1 MSQDKAQFAGNGHH
15 PCQELERG
23 KKADGFCFA
32 RNYSPIIFIVALY
45 LWGNFPAMASQDGS
59 TVAAIPNLM
68 PLNSTAWHLDIP
80 ITKKPLIVLAQAA
93 SLLPELESKINRE
106 VLAEYAAEALAQKHL
121 KRLQNKESGLIRIE
135 RNIKQ
140 LTRVFLGPFQNR
152 LAAQPILDN
161 LKERR
166 ILFRFNFDKKL
177 QAYVIRLGAFSKD
190 QDVER
195 FSLQLKKSR
204 IGSVKKTPIKLNVY
218 QVVKFTAPQKTTKT
232 VDIPKPPLPSLAPKI
247 GVKPAPIKLVKPPV
261 VIEGMGLENLFFD
274 KDEERYP
281 AINNKDSDNSITSK
295 KESLDDLLEGFD
307 DTSTLSNNKSPD
319 HVTDSS
325 NDELFD
331 HMDFKKSFSSDQ
343 SRWNLT
349 TLISLSSAY
358 RYNDQTRV
366 ASNTKYEG
374 LSQLKIKLLPELR
387 YKFSENWDSVIS
399 ASAFY
404 DFIYAVKGKNKYTS
418 ETLDEHESELEFRD
432 AYIRGTLSDNFDI
445 TIGRQVVVWGKSDS
459 IRVLD
464 VLNPLDSREL
474 GMADIEDL
482 RLPVVMVKADYYF
495 SQWNLSAIAIPEI
508 RFDKRPAF
516 GSEFY
521 ISDREPL
528 PEEIPDD
535 LDNPE
540 YALALEGIFTG
551 WDLSFHLANVYNDQ
565 SNMILNENKQPVKQ
579 IHSRLN
585 LAGVATNIARG
596 DWLFK
601 FESAY
606 IDGLEFA
613 SIDTPF
619 SRLDLLFGADYSGF
633 SNTLLTIEAANR
645 RLLNYDEILSTSI
658 DQTEKDETT
667 IALRYSGNFLRD
679 KINIVVLAV
688 IFGNN
693 FDAGAYYRGSVKY
706 EIFHSTSLTFGTMI
720 YQGGDNFL
728 LQGIEKNDRMFFDLR
743 YSF

>member
-1 MSQDKAQFAGNGHH
+1 MSQDKAQFASYGHH
-15 PCQELERG
+15 PCQKLERG

-32 RNYSPIIFIVALY
+32 RNYSPIIFIITLF
-45 LWGNFPAMASQDGS
+45 LWGSPPVIANQSSS
-59 TVAAIPNLM
+59 TVAVIPNLI
-68 PLNSTAWHLDIP
+68 PLNSAAWHLDRP
-80 ITKKPLIVLAQAA
+80 ITKQPLIVLAQTA
-93 SLLPELESKINRE
+93 SLLPKLEPKINRE

-121 KRLQNKESGLIRIE
+121 ERLQNKDSGHIRVE

-152 LAAQPILDN
+152 LAAQPILDKLN
-161 LKERR
+161 ERR
-166 ILFRFNFDKKL
+166 ILFRFSFDNKR
-177 QAYVIRLGAFSKD
+177 QTYFIRLGAFSKN

-195 FSLQLKKSR
+195 FSLQLKKLR
-204 IGSVKKTPIKLNVY
+204 IGSVKKIPVKLNVY
-218 QVVKFTAPQKTTKT
+218 QVIKFTVPQKPSKT
-232 VDIPKPPLPSLAPKI
+232 VDIPKASAPKI
-247 GVKPAPIKLVKPPV
+247 MVKPAPVKLVKPPV
-261 VIEGMGLENLFFD
+261 VIEGLGIAHLFLD
-274 KDEERYP
+274 KDKGRDPVTE
-281 AINNKDSDNSITSK
+281 NKDSDNSITSE
-295 KESLDDLLEGFD
+295 KEALDDLLEGFD
-307 DTSTLSNNKSPD
+307 DTSTLSHNKSPD
-319 HVTDSS
+319 RVTDSA

-331 HMDFKKSFSSDQ
+331 HMDFKKSFTSDQ
-343 SRWNLT
+343 SKWNLT

-358 RYNDQTRV
+358 RYDDQTRV
-366 ASNTKYEG
+366 AGNTEYDG

-387 YKFSENWDSVIS
+387 YKFSENWSSVIS

-404 DFIYAVKGKNKYTS
+404 DVVYALKGTNKYTS

-432 AYIRGTLSDNFDI
+432 TYIRGTLSDNLDI
-445 TIGRQVVVWGKSDS
+445 TVGRQIVVWGKSDS

-464 VLNPLDSREL
+464 ILNPLDSREL

-482 RLPVVMVKADYYF
+482 RLPVAMVKADYYF

-521 ISDREPL
+521 ISDRRPL
-528 PEEIPDD
+528 PEDIPDD
-535 LDNPE
+535 LNNSE

-551 WDLSFHLANVYNDQ
+551 WDLSFHLANVYNDRP
-565 SNMILNENKQPVKQ
+565 NMILNENKQPIKQ

-585 LAGVATNIARG
+585 LAGVATNIAWG
-596 DWLFK
+596 NWLFK

-606 IDGLEFA
+606 IDGLKFA

-619 SRLDLLFGADYSGF
+619 ARLDLLFGADYSGF
-633 SNTLLTIEAANR
+633 SNTLLTVEAANR
-645 RLLNYDEILSTSI
+645 RILDYDEILSTSI
-658 DQTEKDETT
+658 DQTEKDESTM
-667 IALRYSGNFLRD
+667 ALRYSGNFLRE

-693 FDAGAYYRGSVKY
+693 FDAGAYYRSSVKY
-706 EIFHSTSLTFGTMI
+706 EVFHSTSLTFGTMI

-728 LQGIEKNDRMFFDLR
+728 LKGIEKNDRMFFDLR